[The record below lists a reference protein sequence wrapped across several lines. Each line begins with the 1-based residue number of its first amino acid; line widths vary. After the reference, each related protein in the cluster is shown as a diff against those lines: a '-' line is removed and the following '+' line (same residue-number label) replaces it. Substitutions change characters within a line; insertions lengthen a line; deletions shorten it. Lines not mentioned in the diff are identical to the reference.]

1 MNEENNQRYCRQTQT
16 SPLNRYLRKGRREES
31 DLEVGVS
38 TATQTSSALD
48 SLLIGF
54 RPIPSRNLIK
64 IFASSYQTPDDL
76 IVNYITDLYMKLAK
90 ELHNDAILGQKLQ
103 MALTLFYRIL
113 EKILLMEKRNYN
125 DKEMTLIL
133 RKEMFYKCLF
143 ACVFEILI
151 FSYDSEKT
159 FPWVIRV
166 LDLSAFNFYKVIEL
180 VIRAEGSLSRQQV
193 MHLNKIEESI
203 LESQAWAT
211 NSPLWYL
218 YKENGYALKRHLS
231 NKTDSVE
238 LFLRKVQN
246 LAYAKLK
253 NFSCHL
259 RINEILFDKILS
271 TFRFVLTNHTTIMM
285 DRHID
290 QIIMCIVYAIAKAT
304 GQNISFQ
311 RILTIYKMQ
320 SPSNINIYRKVPLTK
335 RSFNQLTSIETS
347 IDEPL
352 EKRTKTGQRFPFS
365 FTRSDYK
372 DSREE
377 RRYVKKTATDRKNT
391 VDINNN
397 NNNHNHDNNNNYD
410 DGDNDVDGNGCEN
423 DDDTD
428 NNNNENW
435 ISSKRRR
442 FSAFKMVNRSHL
454 LHNANKE
461 TVERTLTQLS
471 TNSTVQIVYR
481 QGANKDR
488 EYGDIIQFYNS
499 VFVCLVKD
507 FVLKIAKLYK
517 KEMEEKEREDRNEK
531 KTRLTGIHST
541 NYPRKYGDFRVS
553 VHSFKPSAVCIGAT
567 LPGTK

>member
-1 MNEENNQRYCRQTQT
+1 
-16 SPLNRYLRKGRREES
+16 
-31 DLEVGVS
+31 
-38 TATQTSSALD
+38 
-48 SLLIGF
+48 
-54 RPIPSRNLIK
+54 
-64 IFASSYQTPDDL
+64 
-76 IVNYITDLYMKLAK
+76 MKLAK

-193 MHLNKIEESI
+193 AHLNKIEESI
-203 LESQAWAT
+203 LENQAWAS
-211 NSPLWYL
+211 NSPFWRY
-218 YKENGYALKRHLS
+218 YKENGYELKRHLS

-246 LAYAKLK
+246 LAYTKLK

-259 RINEILFDKILS
+259 RINEMLFDKILS
-271 TFRFVLTNHTTIMM
+271 TFRFILINHTIIMM

-290 QIIMCIVYAIAKAT
+290 QIIMCTIYALAKAT
-304 GQNISFQ
+304 AQNISFQ
-311 RILTIYKMQ
+311 SILSVYKMQ
-320 SPSNINIYRKVPLTK
+320 SSSKVYVYRKVPLIK
-335 RSFNQLTSIETS
+335 RSFNQMTLMETS

-352 EKRTKTGQRFPFS
+352 AKRMKIGLNLPFS
-365 FTRSDYK
+365 ISPLENKKSRKETDREYVCKTTRS
-372 DSREE
+372 
-377 RRYVKKTATDRKNT
+377 NNI

-397 NNNHNHDNNNNYD
+397 SNIYNDDNGNNCNVEDNEDDDDNNNND
-410 DGDNDVDGNGCEN
+410 DEDCS
-423 DDDTD
+423 
-428 NNNNENW
+428 NNENFM
-435 ISSKRRR
+435 SFKKQR
-442 FSAFKMVNRSHL
+442 FSAFKPVNKRHL
-454 LHNANKE
+454 LRNINKE

-471 TNSTVQIVYR
+471 TNPTVQIVYR

-499 VFVCLVKD
+499 VFVSLVKD
-507 FVLKIAKLYK
+507 FVLKIAQVYK
-517 KEMEEKEREDRNEK
+517 REVEKNTQGNNENIENK
-531 KTRLTGIHST
+531 QISSANTHFT
-541 NYPRKYGDFRVS
+541 NYPRRYCDSRVS
-553 VHSFKPSAVCIGAT
+553 VHLFKPVKIEESVSYHFQRSPSHKLSMINSMIIKNDYSSSTSKARRNLNTIQDWDQSPT
-567 LPGTK
+567 LIRLLLNKLNDKKDA

>member
-1 MNEENNQRYCRQTQT
+1 
-16 SPLNRYLRKGRREES
+16 
-31 DLEVGVS
+31 
-38 TATQTSSALD
+38 
-48 SLLIGF
+48 
-54 RPIPSRNLIK
+54 
-64 IFASSYQTPDDL
+64 
-76 IVNYITDLYMKLAK
+76 MKLAK

-193 MHLNKIEESI
+193 AHLNKIEESI
-203 LESQAWAT
+203 LENQAWAS
-211 NSPLWYL
+211 NSPFWRY
-218 YKENGYALKRHLS
+218 YKANGYELKRHLF

-246 LAYAKLK
+246 LAYTKLK

-259 RINEILFDKILS
+259 RINEMLFDKILS
-271 TFRFVLTNHTTIMM
+271 TFRFILINHTIIMM

-290 QIIMCIVYAIAKAT
+290 QIIMCTIYALAKAT
-304 GQNISFQ
+304 RQNISFQ
-311 RILTIYKMQ
+311 SILTVYKMQ
-320 SPSNINIYRKVPLTK
+320 SSSKVYVYRRVPLIK
-335 RSFNQLTSIETS
+335 RSFNQLTLIETS

-352 EKRTKTGQRFPFS
+352 EKRMKIG
-365 FTRSDYK
+365 
-372 DSREE
+372 
-377 RRYVKKTATDRKNT
+377 RYVPLTVNYEEGETLRNENDKEFISKTTNSNSI

-397 NNNHNHDNNNNYD
+397 SNIYNDDNGNNCNIEDND
-410 DGDNDVDGNGCEN
+410 DEDGDNN
-423 DDDTD
+423 DDDD
-428 NNNNENW
+428 DCNNNENY
-435 ISSKRRR
+435 ISFKRRR
-442 FSAFKMVNRSHL
+442 LSAFKPVNKRHL
-454 LHNANKE
+454 LRNANKE
-461 TVERTLTQLS
+461 PVERTLTQLS
-471 TNSTVQIVYR
+471 TNPTVQIVYR

-499 VFVCLVKD
+499 VFVSLVKD
-507 FVLKIAKLYK
+507 FVLKIAYEYK
-517 KEMEEKEREDRNEK
+517 KELKERNDRNNENIENK
-531 KTRLTGIHST
+531 LKPTNTHFT
-541 NYPRKYGDFRVS
+541 NYPREYGDSRVS
-553 VHSFKPSAVCIGAT
+553 VHLFKPVKIEQSVSYHFQTSPPRKLSMINSMINKNDYFSSMSKARRNLNTKQNWGQSPT
-567 LPGTK
+567 LIQLLLNKLNDREDA